1 MRFLF
6 VVTIILQLAQ
16 YANAQYL
23 TQYQHYYTPI
33 SGQTLT
39 VTREHNVRFD
49 AQGNIYTLMD
59 RESSRF
65 SILTC
70 LNTLGNVAW
79 IDTLKHPIYIQSAY
93 ADFTIKQQN
102 LYALSTHG
110 NNLNTSNAEAL
121 ILRKYNLNGT
131 QINQVV
137 LNAPS
142 TNYLARKVLVNQ
154 NNSILI
160 SYVTNNL
167 QQNWTLHLDC
177 YDTTLT
183 LKWSQNFAWPSYSPT
198 KSPMT
203 TDKVSNTYITY
214 TIDSTNG
221 GNYYRQAMLHKID
234 SNGIV
239 QWSKSVAQ
247 KRFIDLKVDQMDD
260 LVLAGETIA
269 PLVYVSNNIGD
280 VFVTKLNTNTGNTIW
295 ETPYNSISNEKEI
308 VYTLDI
314 DANNRILIGGL
325 QDIQD
330 VTGPHYKGF
339 ANLYNFVGGILK
351 NIILGNLDEVKAARF
366 LSTSSLLL
374 RSSTSTVMYLRE
386 YNIAGNLVHTDTYN
400 FANGASW
407 SSMDIT
413 ATDYLAVAV
422 SDVLCADRGVTV
434 MRLSK
439 TPLSIQDIEKH
450 NELTLYPNPASDYI
464 SIESKNDIL
473 SIQLFDINGR
483 MISNIAPNLTNI
495 PISQLNSGLYLIQ
508 IKTTKDKHSISF
520 FKN

>member
-6 VVTIILQLAQ
+6 VFALILQLAQ
-16 YANAQYL
+16 SAKGQYL

-33 SGQTLT
+33 SGQALT

-49 AQGNIYTLMD
+49 TQGNIYTLMD
-59 RESSRF
+59 RESSRL
-65 SILTC
+65 SILSC
-70 LNTLGNVAW
+70 LNTSGNVAW
-79 IDTLKHPIYIQSAY
+79 IDTLKHPNYVQSAY
-93 ADFTIKQQN
+93 ADFAIKQQH
-102 LYALSTHG
+102 LYTLSTHG
-110 NNLNTSNAEAL
+110 INLNSSNAEAL

-137 LNAPS
+137 LAAPT
-142 TNYLARKVLVNQ
+142 TNYHARKVLVNQ
-154 NNSILI
+154 NNNILI

-167 QQNWTLHLDC
+167 QQNWTLHIDC

-183 LKWSQNFAWPSYSPT
+183 LKWAQNFAWPSYSPT

-295 ETPYNSISNEKEI
+295 ETPYNATSNEKEN

-314 DANNRILIGGL
+314 DGNNRILIGGL

-339 ANLYNFVGGILK
+339 ANLYNAVGGILK
-351 NIILGNLDEVKAARF
+351 NIVLGNLDEVKAARF

-374 RSSTSTVMYLRE
+374 RSSTSTIMYLRE

-407 SSMDIT
+407 SSMDIS
-413 ATDYLAVAV
+413 ATDDLAVAV

-439 TPLSIQDIEKH
+439 TPLSILDIEKF
-450 NELTLYPNPASDYI
+450 NEPTLYPNPTSDFI
-464 SIESKNDIL
+464 SIESKNEIL
-473 SIQLFDINGR
+473 SIQLFDINVR
-483 MISNIAPNLTNI
+483 IISNITPNLTHI
-495 PISQLNSGLYLIQ
+495 PVSQLNMGVYFIQ
-508 IKTTKDKHSISF
+508 IKTTKDKHSFSF
-520 FKN
+520 LKN

>member
-1 MRFLF
+1 MRLLF
-6 VVTIILQLAQ
+6 VFAIVLHFALS
-16 YANAQYL
+16 ANAQYL

-33 SGQTLT
+33 SGQALT

-70 LNTLGNVAW
+70 LNTSGNVTW
-79 IDTLKHPIYIQSAY
+79 IDTLKHPNYVQSAY

-102 LYALSTHG
+102 LYTLSTHG
-110 NNLNTSNAEAL
+110 NNLNSSNAEAL

-137 LNAPS
+137 LAAPT

-154 NNSILI
+154 NNSIMI

-214 TIDSTNG
+214 TIDSIDG

-234 SNGIV
+234 SNGTI

-280 VFVTKLNTNTGNTIW
+280 VFVTKLNSNNGNTIW
-295 ETPYNSISNEKEI
+295 ETPYNATSNEKEI

-314 DANNRILIGGL
+314 DGNNRILIGGL

-339 ANLYNFVGGILK
+339 ANLYNSVGGILK
-351 NIILGNLDEVKAARF
+351 NIVLGNMDEVKAARF

-407 SSMDIT
+407 SSMDIS
-413 ATDYLAVAV
+413 ATDDLAVAV

-439 TPLSIQDIEKH
+439 TPLSIQDIEQK
-450 NELTLYPNPASDYI
+450 NEPTLYPNPASDFI
-464 SIESKNDIL
+464 CIESKNEIL
-473 SIQLFDINGR
+473 SIQLFDINSR
-483 MISNIAPNLTNI
+483 MISNIAPNLAQI
-495 PISQLNSGLYLIQ
+495 AISHLNTGVYFLQ
-508 IKTTKDKHSISF
+508 INTKKEKHNISF
-520 FKN
+520 LKK